1 MISNLEIVPELVDCT
16 YYLGYLNTD
25 SFANF
30 KVSDQDL
37 NTVFGCL
44 QNQLKKVFEQVIE
57 K

>member
-1 MISNLEIVPELVDCT
+1 MIYHFEIVPELVDCT

-37 NTVFGCL
+37 KTVLGCL
-44 QNQLKKVFEQVIE
+44 QTQLKKVFEKVIE